1 VSAEHQVDWID
12 NGGSEQTADR
22 AVPNAFIGRDSIEN
36 QSDRRMDTQG
46 IERRESGNYGNKL
59 SQGLEDIREN
69 VRRYA
74 GF

>member
-1 VSAEHQVDWID
+1 MD
-12 NGGSEQTADR
+12 
-22 AVPNAFIGRDSIEN
+22 IE
-36 QSDRRMDTQG
+36 G